1 MEKPAISISAVVGQ
15 VIAEQRK
22 AHGIAQALL
31 AERMGMVQV
40 TWSRI
45 ERGLAP
51 LEVGHLF
58 FACALL
64 GLEPA
69 EVIEVVMEVV
79 EQYQA
84 QGYQV
89 VYLRPKDER
98 LGLGK
103 VLLGAAG
110 VAGIVMALSSKDTD
124 EDDS

>member
-1 MEKPAISISAVVGQ
+1 MEKPAIPISAVVGQ

-22 AHGIAQALL
+22 AQGIAQALL
-31 AERMGMVQV
+31 AERMGMAQV

-64 GLEPA
+64 GLDVA
-69 EVIEVVMEVV
+69 EVLEVVMEVV
-79 EQYQA
+79 AQHQA
-84 QGYQV
+84 RGHDV

-110 VAGIVMALSSKDTD
+110 VAGLVVALSSKDD
-124 EDDS
+124 QNDD